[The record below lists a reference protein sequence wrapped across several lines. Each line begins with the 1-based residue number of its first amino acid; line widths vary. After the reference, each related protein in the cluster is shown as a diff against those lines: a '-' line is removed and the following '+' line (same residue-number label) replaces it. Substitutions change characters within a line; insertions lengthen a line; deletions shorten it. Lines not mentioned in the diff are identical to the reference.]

1 MVQQR
6 ESPGTHC
13 QQGRQGN
20 SLPACRGDSGGGVD
34 GGRGGWEEILKLFFI
49 FLPENFC
56 LSTQGIICIYMTVL
70 LEAWVADIV
79 GELGSMVA
87 NSQQLQQEIF

>member
-1 MVQQR
+1 
-6 ESPGTHC
+6 
-13 QQGRQGN
+13 
-20 SLPACRGDSGGGVD
+20 
-34 GGRGGWEEILKLFFI
+34 
-49 FLPENFC
+49 
-56 LSTQGIICIYMTVL
+56 MTVL